1 MKFSLSFRNLISDVD
16 KSSEYG
22 TRNEYC
28 YRGTIPRAIIFIDR
42 HQWKC

>member
-22 TRNEYC
+22 TVVIEERFHE
-28 YRGTIPRAIIFIDR
+28 
-42 HQWKC
+42 Q